1 MVQLTEEM
9 LRYTE
14 ASQQELE
21 ELILTLCRI
30 PAPSHQED
38 ARAAFCLDWFQK
50 AGGKDVCIDDAKNV
64 VCRWNAGTDK
74 PLLIFMAHTDTV
86 FPDLE
91 PMEPVVESDK
101 IYCPGVGD
109 DTANLAV
116 LMLSARY
123 LLQHDIASDYEV
135 LFVANSCE
143 EGLGN
148 LKGSRQLMQDYASRT
163 AAVISF
169 DGYMQGISNRAVGSA
184 RYKVTLRTEGGHS
197 YGSFGNRNAI
207 HLLASMITTLYDIK
221 IPDGLGRTT
230 YNVGLIEGGTSVNT
244 IAQNA
249 SMLYEYRSDDRKGL
263 AFMKNAF
270 EKVVEAYR
278 AMDIPVEVE
287 LIGERPCSGTP
298 DPEKMRMLEE
308 TASAVIR
315 TYGGMNPGF
324 GAGSTDCNIPLSMD
338 IPAICPGVVT
348 GGKAHTREE
357 FIDRDSLGPGLKVG
371 LSLMLSLLKM

>member
-14 ASQQELE
+14 ASQKELE
-21 ELILTLCRI
+21 ELLLALCRI

-38 ARAAFCLDWFQK
+38 ARAAFCLDWFRK
-50 AGGKDVCIDDAKNV
+50 AGAEDVHIDEAKNV
-64 VCRWNAGTDK
+64 VCRWNAGADK
-74 PLLIFMAHTDTV
+74 PVLIFMAHTDTV

-116 LMLSARY
+116 LMLAARY
-123 LLQHDIASDYEV
+123 LLQHDIASNYEV

-148 LKGSRQLMQDYASRT
+148 LKGSRQLMRDYASRT

-207 HLLASMITTLYDIK
+207 HLLASMISTLYDIK
-221 IPDGLGRTT
+221 IPEGLGRTT
-230 YNVGLIEGGTSVNT
+230 YNVGVIEGGTSVNT

-270 EKVVEAYR
+270 EKVIEAYR

-287 LIGERPCSGTP
+287 MIGERPCSGTP
-298 DPEKMRMLEE
+298 DPDKMRVLEE

-315 TYGGMNPGF
+315 TYAGMNPGF

-357 FIDRDSLGPGLKVG
+357 FINRDSLGPGLKVG
-371 LSLMLSLLKM
+371 LSLMLSCLQM

>member
-50 AGGKDVCIDDAKNV
+50 AGGKDVHIDEAKNV
-64 VCRWNAGTDK
+64 ICRWNAGADK

-230 YNVGLIEGGTSVNT
+230 YNVGLVEGGTSVNT

-315 TYGGMNPGF
+315 AYGGMNPGF

-357 FIDRDSLGPGLKVG
+357 FIDRDCLGPGLKVG

>member
-21 ELILTLCRI
+21 ELILALCRI

-50 AGGKDVCIDDAKNV
+50 AGGKDVHIDEAKNV
-64 VCRWNAGTDK
+64 ICRWNAGADK

-86 FPDLE
+86 FSDLE

-230 YNVGLIEGGTSVNT
+230 YNVGLVEGSTSVNT

-324 GAGSTDCNIPLSMD
+324 GAGSTDCNTPLSMD

-357 FIDRDSLGPGLKVG
+357 FINRDSLGPGLKVG

>member
-50 AGGKDVCIDDAKNV
+50 AGGKDVHIDEAKNV
-64 VCRWNAGTDK
+64 ICRWNAGADK

-148 LKGSRQLMQDYASRT
+148 LKGSRQLMRDYVSRT

>member
-1 MVQLTEEM
+1 MVHLTEEM

-14 ASQQELE
+14 ASQKELE
-21 ELILTLCRI
+21 ELLLALCRI

-38 ARAAFCLDWFQK
+38 ARAAFCLDWFRK
-50 AGGKDVCIDDAKNV
+50 AGAEDVHIDEAKNV
-64 VCRWNAGTDK
+64 VCRWNAGADK
-74 PLLIFMAHTDTV
+74 PVLIFMAHTDTV

-109 DTANLAV
+109 DTANLAI
-116 LMLSARY
+116 LMLAARY
-123 LLQHDIASDYEV
+123 LLQHDIASNYEV

-148 LKGSRQLMQDYASRT
+148 LKGSRQLMRDYASRT

-197 YGSFGNRNAI
+197 YGSFSNRNAI
-207 HLLASMITTLYDIK
+207 HLLASMISTLYDIK
-221 IPDGLGRTT
+221 IPEGLGRTT
-230 YNVGLIEGGTSVNT
+230 YNVGVIEGGTSVNT

-270 EKVVEAYR
+270 EKVIEAYR

-287 LIGERPCSGTP
+287 MIGERPCSGTP
-298 DPEKMRMLEE
+298 DPDKMRVLEE

-315 TYGGMNPGF
+315 TYAGMNPGF

-357 FIDRDSLGPGLKVG
+357 FINRDSLGPGLKVG
-371 LSLMLSLLKM
+371 LSLMLSCLQM

>member
-50 AGGKDVCIDDAKNV
+50 AGGKDVHIDEAKNV
-64 VCRWNAGTDK
+64 ICRWNAGADK

-298 DPEKMRMLEE
+298 DPEKMRALEE

-371 LSLMLSLLKM
+371 L

>member
-50 AGGKDVCIDDAKNV
+50 AGGKDVHIDEAKNV
-64 VCRWNAGTDK
+64 ICRWNAGADK

-91 PMEPVVESDK
+91 PMEPVVEADK

-116 LMLSARY
+116 LMLAARY
-123 LLQHDIASDYEV
+123 ILQQDVTSDYEV

-244 IAQNA
+244 
-249 SMLYEYRSDDRKGL
+249 
-263 AFMKNAF
+263 F

-298 DPEKMRMLEE
+298 DPEKMRALEE

>member
-50 AGGKDVCIDDAKNV
+50 AGGKDVHIDEAKNV
-64 VCRWNAGTDK
+64 ICRWNAGADK

>member
-1 MVQLTEEM
+1 MVQLTDGM
-9 LRYTE
+9 LRYAE
-14 ASQQELE
+14 NAAGELE
-21 ELILTLCRI
+21 ELLLALCRI

-38 ARAAFCLDWFQK
+38 KRAEFCLDWFQK
-50 AGGKDVCIDDAKNV
+50 AGGKDAYIDGAKNV
-64 VCRWNAGTDK
+64 VCPWNQGADK
-74 PLLIFMAHTDTV
+74 PVLIFMAHTDTV

-91 PMEPVVESDK
+91 PMEPVVEKDK

-116 LMLSARY
+116 LMLAARY
-123 LLQHDIASDYEV
+123 LMQQGFPSDYEV

-148 LKGSRQLMQDYASRT
+148 LKGSRQLMQDFGPRV
-163 AAVISF
+163 AAVVSF

-221 IPDGLGRTT
+221 IPAGLGRTT

-263 AFMKNAF
+263 AFMQNAF
-270 EKVVEAYR
+270 EKVVDAYR

-298 DPEKMRMLEE
+298 DPEKMKKLED

-315 TYGGMNPGF
+315 QYAGLDPSF

-348 GGKAHTREE
+348 GGKAHTRQE
-357 FIDRDSLGPGLKVG
+357 FIDRASLLPGLKVG

>member
-21 ELILTLCRI
+21 ELILALCRI

-50 AGGKDVCIDDAKNV
+50 AGGKDVHIDEAKNV
-64 VCRWNAGTDK
+64 VCRWNAGADK

>member
-1 MVQLTEEM
+1 MM
-9 LRYTE
+9 R
-14 ASQQELE
+14 
-21 ELILTLCRI
+21 
-30 PAPSHQED
+30 
-38 ARAAFCLDWFQK
+38 
-50 AGGKDVCIDDAKNV
+50 KNV
-64 VCRWNAGTDK
+64 ICRWNAGTDK

-230 YNVGLIEGGTSVNT
+230 YNVGLIEGGTSSIRLPRTRRCSTNT
-244 IAQNA
+244 V
-249 SMLYEYRSDDRKGL
+249 RTTG
-263 AFMKNAF
+263 
-270 EKVVEAYR
+270 R
-278 AMDIPVEVE
+278 A
-287 LIGERPCSGTP
+287 L
-298 DPEKMRMLEE
+298 
-308 TASAVIR
+308 
-315 TYGGMNPGF
+315 
-324 GAGSTDCNIPLSMD
+324 PL
-338 IPAICPGVVT
+338 
-348 GGKAHTREE
+348 
-357 FIDRDSLGPGLKVG
+357 
-371 LSLMLSLLKM
+371 